1 MRSLGNRV
9 FVNFFNGIVLLLPI
23 TVTVV
28 LIRFLVIKLNDAI
41 LSPLVKLFAP
51 VAGENHVYLAKVIVF
66 FSVMLAVAAIGWG
79 AKILVINRTF
89 SLGEKILLKV
99 PIMGRI
105 YNASKQIFSTM
116 LRHGKTIF
124 KQVVL
129 LEYPRKGIYT
139 LGFTTGITKGELK
152 NATGSECINV
162 FVPTTPNPTSGFF
175 LVVPKD
181 SIQFMKMSVEDGMK
195 LIISG
200 GSVLPSLSGS
210 SRDDETPDTV
220 E

>member
-1 MRSLGNRV
+1 MRGVGNRI

-23 TVTVV
+23 TVTVI
-28 LIRFLVIKLNDAI
+28 LIRFLVIKVNNAI
-41 LSPLVKLFAP
+41 LNPLVKFFAP
-51 VAGENHVYLAKVIVF
+51 MAGGNHVYLAKVIVF
-66 FSVMLAVAAIGWG
+66 FSVMVAVAAIGWG
-79 AKILVINRTF
+79 AKILVINRVF
-89 SLGEKILLKV
+89 SLGERILLKV

-116 LRHGKTIF
+116 LGHGKTIF

-139 LGFTTGITKGELK
+139 LGFTTGVTKGELK
-152 NATGSECINV
+152 DVTGTASINV
-162 FVPTTPNPTSGFF
+162 FVPTTPNPTSGYF
-175 LVVPKD
+175 LVVPRE
-181 SIQFMKMSVEDGMK
+181 SIQFLKMSVEDGMK

-200 GSVLPSLSGS
+200 GSVGPSPYGTLK
-210 SRDDETPDTV
+210 DDETPDPV